1 MALMTWNSALSVKIK
16 QFDDQHKKLVDMVNE
31 LHDAMKEGKGSIAL
45 GKILNALISYTASH
59 FSDEER
65 LMAQYSFPGLAL
77 HKIEHDKLV
86 KQVLE
91 LQEKFKAGKPILTL
105 DVMNFLKDW
114 LAKHIQ
120 GDDKKYGEYLNAKG
134 VV

>member
-1 MALMTWNSALSVKIK
+1 MALMAWNPALSVKIK

-31 LHDAMKEGKGSIAL
+31 LHEAMKEGKGSVVL
-45 GKILNALISYTASH
+45 GKILGGLISYTASH

-65 LMAQYSFPGLAL
+65 LMAQYSFPGLTL
-77 HKIEHDKLV
+77 HKMEHEKLV
-86 KQVLE
+86 KQVLD

-114 LAKHIQ
+114 LVKHIQ
-120 GDDKKYGEYLNAKG
+120 GDDKKYGEYLNTKG